1 MRKLEKALIIIL
13 TGMAFMFI
21 FRTPAGLQGEHYLL
35 AAGLAVISYGW
46 IALLYWCNFIRPLM
60 REGME

>member
-1 MRKLEKALIIIL
+1 MRKLQKTIYIII
-13 TGMAFMFI
+13 TGMCFMFI

-35 AAGLAVISYGW
+35 AAVLAVISYGW

-60 REGME
+60 REDDR